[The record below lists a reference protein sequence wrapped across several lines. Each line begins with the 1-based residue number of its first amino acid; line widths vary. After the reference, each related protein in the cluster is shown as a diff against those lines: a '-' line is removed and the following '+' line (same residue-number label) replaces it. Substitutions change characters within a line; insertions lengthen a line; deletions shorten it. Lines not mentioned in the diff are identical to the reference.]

1 MRKESYVVTCQQAK
15 YLLLAKQFDFNSM
28 ELNDKGEIEVYYFSP
43 QWVGETDEPLTEERY
58 RQQIK

>member
-1 MRKESYVVTCQQAK
+1 MRKESYVVSQQQAK
-15 YLLLAKQFDFNSM
+15 YLLLTKQFDFTTM